1 MPFTRRLRPAPLLG
15 LLLLAAPAAAA
26 EKGAWWELTS
36 EMEMAGMPFAMPATT
51 FKTCMPEA
59 DWKRPP
65 EGKQDKNCT
74 VKDVKV
80 SGNTMRWRVSCTGEE
95 PMEGDGEMTRT
106 GDSLTSRTHI
116 KSRQGEMNVK
126 MRGKRV
132 GGACDPEEQR
142 RELEAKADRY
152 REQGRQAQAQA
163 DASMAQMC
171 ENGIQ
176 EMQAAAVL
184 GPAAF
189 CKDPAKKDAFCA
201 RVRTQAGYSKLMA
214 QGEMEKAS
222 KGAVPGPQAVAKA
235 CALDLAAV
243 QKGLCAEAAKAESLA
258 FLAASCP
265 VEAKVIGKRECA
277 GRDYTALRGS
287 KYRDFCARL
296 AGDRMQAGDDEEAQ
310 PVRNAK
316 KKKDKKA
323 EEEKQDDEEGAVD
336 KGKKLLKGV
345 LGF

>member
-1 MPFTRRLRPAPLLG
+1 MPTARRLHPATLLG

-59 DWKRPP
+59 DWKKPP

-80 SGNTMRWRVSCTGEE
+80 SGNTMRWKVSCTGEE

-132 GGACDPEEQR
+132 GGPCDPEEQR
-142 RELEAKADRY
+142 REMEAKAEKY
-152 REQGRQAQAQA
+152 REQGRQVQAQA
-163 DASMAQMC
+163 DASMAQAC
-171 ENGIQ
+171 ENGIK
-176 EMQAAAVL
+176 EMQGAAIL

-201 RVRTQAGYSKLMA
+201 RARTQAGFLKLTA

-235 CALDLAAV
+235 CGLDLAAV
-243 QKGLCAEAAKAESLA
+243 QKDLCAEAAKGESLT

-265 VEAKVIGKRECA
+265 AEAKVIGKRECA
-277 GRDYTALRGS
+277 GRDYTALRAS

-296 AGDRMQAGDDEEAQ
+296 AGERMQAGDDEEPQ
-310 PVRNAK
+310 PVKKAK
-316 KKKDKKA
+316 KKKDKK
-323 EEEKQDDEEGAVD
+323 EEQPEDEEGAVD